1 MWHLPCL
8 PSYSLLSI
16 YIHVFATYFYK
27 EKICANPFFR
37 PVRPLSS
44 SNLTYGRIIQFIVNI
59 IIIIISAIFSAGFGF
74 LLLVDILEKGVYSE
88 KFSECLF
95 EQSSHPFSV
104 INMFFF
110 FKLCNAK
117 AAMPLCHCPCI
128 MSLIQIG
135 RASALVTSQGRL
147 HDQQVTWSQLSDDCN
162 HKWSLQNLNYTVCTM
177 KPLTFSESYQC
188 QWLKEHFY
196 QLFFYW

>member
-8 PSYSLLSI
+8 PSYLLLSI

-110 FKLCNAK
+110 STS
-117 AAMPLCHCPCI
+117 AMQKQLCHYVT
-128 MSLIQIG
+128 
-135 RASALVTSQGRL
+135 ALQSCLSSRL
-147 HDQQVTWSQLSDDCN
+147 V
-162 HKWSLQNLNYTVCTM
+162 
-177 KPLTFSESYQC
+177 
-188 QWLKEHFY
+188 EH
-196 QLFFYW
+196 LH

>member
-104 INMFFF
+104 INM
-110 FKLCNAK
+110 LYNS
-117 AAMPLCHCPCI
+117 AMQKQLCHYVTA
-128 MSLIQIG
+128 L
-135 RASALVTSQGRL
+135 ASCLSSRLVEHL
-147 HDQQVTWSQLSDDCN
+147 H
-162 HKWSLQNLNYTVCTM
+162 
-177 KPLTFSESYQC
+177 
-188 QWLKEHFY
+188 
-196 QLFFYW
+196 